1 MIGNHYIVR
10 EVARD
15 LNTRL
20 RGDAITELY
29 TQEKDE
35 LVISFAHTPGALVLS
50 CRRESNCCFLHPAF
64 SRSRRNST
72 RIFQDCSGAVV
83 TEVSTHPSDRML
95 SILLADGRQIVA
107 RFFGARANVL
117 LVRDGTILA
126 AFKDPARLAGTPYVP
141 TPPAPPVDLT
151 SLDSLAGPA
160 TVPTSILRKAVPGL
174 GPALALEVV
183 ARAGTADVPGP
194 HSEETI
200 TALRCSLVLL
210 LDELEHPHP
219 VLYHAPAGVPPLLS
233 PVRLT
238 SRGESAPEPVNDLH
252 AAIRS
257 VLYTRRSSTALA
269 GRKEVIVS
277 TLQRH
282 LDRMRRT
289 LDAVQHDLEASRR
302 AEQYERFG
310 GLLLEHLAAV
320 PPGAETITLPS
331 DGATVDIPLDLRLTP
346 SQNAQRYFE
355 KAKRSKAARVEAAE
369 RQVVL
374 GERCRRASDLL
385 AAMAAVGGPEA
396 LTVFL
401 KEHATAMN
409 EFGIGEK
416 GEPREAPLFRIFTV
430 EGGFEVW
437 AGKSSENND
446 LLTLRHSRPNDL
458 WFHARGSSGSHVI
471 LRVGSAAGVPGKRA
485 KEQAAGIAAYFSKM
499 KTARLVPVAMT
510 ERKYVRKPRG
520 AKPGTVT
527 IEREQVIFAVP
538 RLPSPEEP

>member
-1 MIGNHYIVR
+1 
-10 EVARD
+10 
-15 LNTRL
+15 
-20 RGDAITELY
+20 
-29 TQEKDE
+29 
-35 LVISFAHTPGALVLS
+35 
-50 CRRESNCCFLHPAF
+50 
-64 SRSRRNST
+64 
-72 RIFQDCSGAVV
+72 
-83 TEVSTHPSDRML
+83 
-95 SILLADGRQIVA
+95 
-107 RFFGARANVL
+107 
-117 LVRDGTILA
+117 
-126 AFKDPARLAGTPYVP
+126 
-141 TPPAPPVDLT
+141 VDLT
-151 SLDSLAGPA
+151 SLDLLAQPA
-160 TVPTSILRKAVPGL
+160 AVPTGILRKAVPGL
-174 GPALALEVV
+174 GPVLALEVV
-183 ARAGTADVPGP
+183 ARAGVADVPGP
-194 HSEETI
+194 HSGETI
-200 TALRCSLVLL
+200 AALRRSLL
-210 LDELEHPHP
+210 LLLEELEHPHP
-219 VLYHAPAGVPPLLS
+219 VLYRSIAGAPPLLS

-238 SRGESAPEPVNDLH
+238 HRDESAAEPANDLH

-257 VLYTRRSSTALA
+257 VLYTRRSSTALS
-269 GRKEVIVS
+269 GRKELIIG
-277 TLQRH
+277 TLERQ

-310 GLLLEHLAAV
+310 GLLLEHLSKV
-320 PPGAETITLPS
+320 PPGVETVTLPS
-331 DGATVDIPLDLRLTP
+331 DGAAVDIPMDLRLSP

-369 RQVVL
+369 RQVML

-385 AAMAAVGGPEA
+385 AAMAAVDGPEA

-401 KEHATAMN
+401 KEHATAMH

-416 GEPREAPLFRIFTV
+416 GEPREAPLFRTFTV

-471 LRVGSAAGVPGKRA
+471 LRVGSAAGAPGKRA
-485 KEQAAGIAAYFSKM
+485 KEQAAGIAAYYSKM

-510 ERKYVRKPRG
+510 ERKYVHKPRG

-538 RLPSPEEP
+538 RLPSPEES